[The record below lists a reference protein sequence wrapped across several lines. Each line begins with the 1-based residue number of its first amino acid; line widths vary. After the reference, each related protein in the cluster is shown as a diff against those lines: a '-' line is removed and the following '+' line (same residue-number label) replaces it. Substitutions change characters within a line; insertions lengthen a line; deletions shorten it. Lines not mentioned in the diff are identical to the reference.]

1 MQASGVNKTT
11 MLGYAKETFGVGS
24 AAELEADQLTQCA
37 EWASKWTAPAAEPE
51 PTNMVTVDTLNLL
64 AEAMKVNGVTV
75 PGLHAQMEKA
85 FGEGNT
91 NPRDRTEDEIADLI
105 QWCDDMGA
113 DNEETTTND

>member
-1 MQASGVNKTT
+1 
-11 MLGYAKETFGVGS
+11 
-24 AAELEADQLTQCA
+24 
-37 EWASKWTAPAAEPE
+37 
-51 PTNMVTVDTLNLL
+51 
-64 AEAMKVNGVTV
+64 MKVNGVTV